1 MKKRTGKVT
10 KSIAMMLTVV
20 ILLSMATPMVLAQ
33 GADDY
38 DDEEIALQWFIP
50 NDRYANNFSDVP
62 NSGWQHSPV
71 SWADWNNITTG
82 VGGDRFNP
90 NGRLTRE
97 TFSTFLHRV
106 AGQPAA
112 TAAGFADQGSIAAWA
127 APAVNWASSTN
138 IVQGMPDNTFRPR
151 DNVTRQQI
159 AAMLFRYAQSLG
171 LDTAAPAGALT
182 PFADR
187 GRVAGWATESMRWA
201 VDRGLITGIDGEL
214 RPTSSATR
222 AQAVAMLQRFV
233 DTFRIA
239 PPIQSNLVGT
249 WNLRGEGTAMELR
262 SDRTGTVNVD
272 ATGTGNIT
280 TQNIRWWAS
289 GAYIMV
295 CHTPAVCNAHTCTIT
310 SANLANH
317 TRNTF
322 RFTDANTFIWNEGT
336 SNAAILVRAVS

>member
-1 MKKRTGKVT
+1 MKKRTGNFAKT
-10 KSIAMMLTVV
+10 IATMLTVV
-20 ILLSMATPMVLAQ
+20 ILLSMAMPMVLAQ
-33 GADDY
+33 GTDDY
-38 DDEEIALQWFIP
+38 ADEEIALQWVVP
-50 NDRYANNFSDVP
+50 NPRYANRFTDVP
-62 NSGWQHSPV
+62 NSGWQHGPV
-71 SWADWNNITTG
+71 SWADWNDITTG

-112 TAAGFADQGSIAAWA
+112 AAAGFADQGSIANWA

-138 IVQGMPDNTFRPR
+138 VVQGMPDNTFRPR

-171 LDTAAPAGALT
+171 LNTTAPAGALT
-182 PFADR
+182 PFADH

-233 DTFRIA
+233 NTFRIA

-249 WNLRGEGTAMELR
+249 WNLQGGGTAMVLR
-262 SDRTGTVNVD
+262 SDRTGTMNVERES
-272 ATGTGNIT
+272 GTIVT
-280 TQNIRWWAS
+280 ENIRWWVS
-289 GAYIMV
+289 GAHIAI
-295 CHTPAVCNAHTCTIT
+295 CHTPALCNAHTCTLT
-310 SANLANH
+310 NSNVGDH
-317 TRNTF
+317 SWNTF

-336 SNAAILVRAVS
+336 GFARILVRAGN